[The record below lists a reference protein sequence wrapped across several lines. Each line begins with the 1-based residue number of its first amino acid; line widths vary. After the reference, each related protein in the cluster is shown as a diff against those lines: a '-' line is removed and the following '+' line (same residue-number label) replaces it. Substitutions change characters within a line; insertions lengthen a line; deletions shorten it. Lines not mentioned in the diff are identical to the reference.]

1 MLKCEKVYKHFVQDC
16 SWLENL
22 LAAKGVK
29 RSNTPRRIVLRAGK
43 GAIAMSLERVTIGAG
58 RDF

>member
-1 MLKCEKVYKHFVQDC
+1 MWKSLEHFVQDC

-22 LAAKGVK
+22 LAAKRVK
-29 RSNTPRRIVLRAGK
+29 RSNTPRQIVVRAGK
-43 GAIAMSLERVTIGAG
+43 GAIAMSLERVTIRAG

>member
-1 MLKCEKVYKHFVQDC
+1 MWKSLEHFVQDC

-22 LAAKGVK
+22 LAAKRVK
-29 RSNTPRRIVLRAGK
+29 RSNTPRRIVVRAGK
-43 GAIAMSLERVTIGAG
+43 GAIAMSLERVTIRAG